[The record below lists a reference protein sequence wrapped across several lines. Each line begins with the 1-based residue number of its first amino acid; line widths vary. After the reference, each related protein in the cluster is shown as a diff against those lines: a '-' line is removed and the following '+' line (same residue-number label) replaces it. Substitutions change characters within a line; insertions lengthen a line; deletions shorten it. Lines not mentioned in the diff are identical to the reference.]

1 MVGYKKE
8 ERNLW
13 TVMIENVLTVY
24 GSVSPRYSIRFFI
37 LKNKFRCS
45 FDTYQSVLYPH
56 SFFKFYF

>member
-45 FDTYQSVLYPH
+45 FDTYQECIIPPLI
-56 SFFKFYF
+56 F